1 MILIKLIFI
10 LTSSSHAKLNDVNDV
25 FNNFKFDYQNQM
37 SEFTNELYIY
47 SQNKSVYR
55 IYHRSIGKVDL
66 TAHFDESKSLLS
78 YSCRYGLKV
87 LEITGF
93 VANHPSLYKFY
104 ENINVKPNV
113 VIRYERPSQ
122 KVLINYTKDK
132 SLMVKKWI
140 NDDTYE
146 YKITQIKDEQIIYKK
161 WINGKIDYS
170 AQQVCSSRECMY
182 SQDNKADRTY
192 DRIAFIHKKVFEDR
206 LFELFQTLLNDFT
219 GCI

>member
-10 LTSSSHAKLNDVNDV
+10 LTSPSHAKLNDVNDV

-66 TAHFDESKSLLS
+66 TAHFDSSKSLLS

-104 ENINVKPNV
+104 ENINVRSKV
-113 VIRYERPSQ
+113 EIRYERPGQ
-122 KVLINYTKDK
+122 KVLINYTKDQ
-132 SLMVKKWI
+132 SLMVKKWV
-140 NDDTYE
+140 NNDTYE
-146 YKITQIKDEQIIYKK
+146 YLITQSTSSVFYKK
-161 WINGKIDYS
+161 WINGKVDYS
-170 AQQVCSSRECMY
+170 AQQACGSQECMY

>member
-10 LTSSSHAKLNDVNDV
+10 LTSISHAKLNDVNEV
-25 FNNFKFDYQNQM
+25 FDNFKFDYQNQM
-37 SEFTNELYIY
+37 SEFTNQLYIY

-55 IYHRSIGKVDL
+55 IYHRSIGRVDL

-104 ENINVKPNV
+104 EDIDVRSNVE
-113 VIRYERPSQ
+113 IRYERPNK
-122 KVLINYTKDK
+122 KVLISYKKDQ
-132 SLMVKKWI
+132 SLTVKKWV
-140 NDDTYE
+140 NNDTYE
-146 YKITQIKDEQIIYKK
+146 YLITQSTSSVFYKK
-161 WINGKIDYS
+161 WINSTIDYS
-170 AQQVCSSRECMY
+170 AQQRCSSQECMY
-182 SQDNKADRTY
+182 SQDNKDDRTY

-206 LFELFQTLLNDFT
+206 LFELFQTLLNDFI